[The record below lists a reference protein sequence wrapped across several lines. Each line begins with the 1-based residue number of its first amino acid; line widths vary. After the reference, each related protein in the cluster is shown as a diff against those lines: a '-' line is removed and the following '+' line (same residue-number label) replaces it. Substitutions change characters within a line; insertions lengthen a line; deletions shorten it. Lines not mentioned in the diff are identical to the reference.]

1 MKMKIVN
8 SSATHADKDIY
19 VCFLGQNT
27 SGDYGYLAL
36 PEDLMDDVASG
47 DDAKMA
53 FVTATATD
61 QKNANTVPSY
71 TLEKLKSLSSD
82 PTLSDYVNSGRG
94 YLSIGSALDI
104 PIWTKG
110 YVGPAFMVDTN
121 FTMFDFF
128 EFFFDPSG
136 TPNCNAD
143 LSPLDWI
150 SIPMSMEF
158 DDAKGATVAGPVGFD
173 VTRAVIFSD
182 FSGDA
187 TFKNLIVKDAAKN
200 DVRILAPGHGITNGL
215 FSATYLDTYIDTV
228 WTHYT
233 TSGNTLALNKSPVND
248 KIYTGAVNASNE
260 FVFTDTS
267 GVVASTISKP
277 TTQDVFLCN
286 GAFNGVGSGTAFQID
301 ANIKNQVVSALNRG
315 ILPLAAGAKLCD
327 SANFYV
333 TTSDNGGLYNGFSH
347 KLHENSDAGLCYG
360 FAYDDQC
367 DQSSDVSVNNPDT
380 FKVTIL
386 SFTAS

>member
-1 MKMKIVN
+1 MKIKIVN
-8 SSATHADKDIY
+8 SSATYADKDIY

-27 SGDYGYLAL
+27 SGEYGYLAL
-36 PEDLMDDVASG
+36 PEDLMGDVASG

-61 QKNANTVPSY
+61 QKDADTVPSY

-128 EFFFDPSG
+128 EFFFDPNG

-158 DDAKGATVAGPVGFD
+158 DDAKGATIAGPVGFD
-173 VTRAVIFSD
+173 VSRSALFTD
-182 FSGDA
+182 FSSNA
-187 TFKNLIVKDAAKN
+187 TYEKLIVKDTKG
-200 DVRILAPGHGITNGL
+200 DQVRILAPGHGITNGL
-215 FSATYLDTYIDTV
+215 FSATYLDTAIDTV
-228 WTHYT
+228 WTHYAQP
-233 TSGNTLALNKSPVND
+233 GNTLALNASPVNGD
-248 KIYTGAVNASNE
+248 IYTGAVNESND
-260 FVFTDTS
+260 FVFTDTK
-267 GVVASTISKP
+267 GAVASTISKP

-315 ILPLAAGAKLCD
+315 ILPLTAGAKLCD

-347 KLHENSDAGLCYG
+347 KLHENSYDGLCYG